1 MTRKVPPTLDDHRL
15 IAAILHTVHDEIIC
29 IHVDLA
35 NLLGKS
41 HRASVRAG
49 RAAKEVSAARSEL
62 EEVLYRDCRSDFDT
76 RVYYPGVA
84 PERAEL
90 TDLGEITKALF
101 ECEHGVNDVLG
112 RLWKALP
119 VKSLP
124 VRCLEKARDA
134 LGAARS
140 PLFDR

>member
-1 MTRKVPPTLDDHRL
+1 MTRKVPLTLDAHRL
-15 IAAILHTVHDEIIC
+15 IAAILHTVHAEIIC

-49 RAAKEVSAARSEL
+49 RAAREVSTARSEL
-62 EEVLYRDCRSDFDT
+62 EEVLYRDYRRDFDI
-76 RVYYPGVA
+76 RVYYPGPA

-90 TDLGEITKALF
+90 TDLGEIARALY
-101 ECEHGVNDVLG
+101 ECEHGIGDVLG
-112 RLWKALP
+112 RLWKVLP
-119 VKSLP
+119 VKSFP

-134 LGAARS
+134 LAGARS
-140 PLFDR
+140 PLFGR